1 MKTKRQEK
9 IIDIVT
15 KNEIGTQE
23 ALIDALRAAG
33 CNVTQATVSRDIR
46 ELKLLKVPTGHGEYK
61 YVVPHPSETA
71 GSNMR
76 LFNNALAESILN
88 VDYAYN
94 NIVIKTY
101 PGLAG
106 AVATGIDSLKIDE
119 ILGCVAGDD
128 AIIMVLRDEYSA
140 RDISERIRQLIRE

>member
-9 IIDIVT
+9 IIDIVS

-23 ALIDALRAAG
+23 ALIDALKKAG

-46 ELKLLKVPTGHGEYK
+46 ELKLHKVPVGHGEYK
-61 YVVPHPSETA
+61 YVVPKQNEN
-71 GSNMR
+71 GDNIR
-76 LFNNALAESILN
+76 RFNHALAESILS
-88 VDYAYN
+88 VDYACN
-94 NIVIKTY
+94 NVVIKTY
-101 PGLAG
+101 PGLAA
-106 AVATGIDSLKIDE
+106 AVATGIDALKVEE

-140 RDISERIRQLIRE
+140 RDISERIRHLIRE

>member
-9 IIDIVT
+9 IIEIVT

-23 ALIDALRAAG
+23 ALIDALRNAG

-61 YVVPHPSETA
+61 YVVPQPSETA
-71 GSNMR
+71 GNMR
-76 LFNNALAESILN
+76 LFNHALAESILN
-88 VDYAYN
+88 VDYACN

-140 RDISERIRQLIRE
+140 RDISERIRHLIRE

>member
-9 IIDIVT
+9 IIEIVT
-15 KNEIGTQE
+15 QNEIGTQE
-23 ALIDALRAAG
+23 ALIDALRNAG

-46 ELKLLKVPTGHGEYK
+46 ELKLVKVPTGHGEYK
-61 YVVPHPSETA
+61 YLLPQQNEGA
-71 GSNMR
+71 GNGR
-76 LFNNALAESILN
+76 FFNNALAESIVS
-88 VDYAYN
+88 VDFACN

-106 AVATGIDSLKIDE
+106 AVATGIDALRVNE

-128 AIIMVLRDEYSA
+128 TIIMVLRNEHSA
-140 RDISERIRQLIRE
+140 RDLSEKIRHLIRS

>member
-46 ELKLLKVPTGHGEYK
+46 ELKLLKVPLIE
-61 YVVPHPSETA
+61 SL
-71 GSNMR
+71 SR
-76 LFNNALAESILN
+76 LTSVTDVSYIFKLQP
-88 VDYAYN
+88 V
-94 NIVIKTY
+94 
-101 PGLAG
+101 
-106 AVATGIDSLKIDE
+106 
-119 ILGCVAGDD
+119 
-128 AIIMVLRDEYSA
+128 
-140 RDISERIRQLIRE
+140 